1 MDLETL
7 AENRFD
13 ASEAEANGQGGDNTP
28 PSGDNQQP
36 QGNDPTNNND
46 DAAKDGTN
54 SNGDENN
61 GGAAQENDPSQTEKK
76 DGDEGKDPNAKDGGQ
91 ESPETPELTDEQLLE
106 ELKKRG
112 LDKPKEDEPKKPETP
127 QEIARPDELPDRVWN
142 DMNPVQRTIYNEL
155 PYVKVQGKD
164 GNVLEVKTPE
174 QLPADFEFANARAEA
189 QFNTDMS
196 AQSYRAEKMYES
208 IQTEVQ
214 QRRQASASQAESQRV
229 VADVDKLQKD
239 GIVPKIAAKSGTPE
253 FDKDPGVVR
262 ANEILAYWQELRK
275 SGENISVYTAGK
287 LYKAEHPELY
297 TPPKQNSADEER
309 KQVSRNI
316 AGGGRGDQSQAN
328 SNNKRPVF
336 RPGTSASDIVDYYD
350 GQLD

>member
-13 ASEAEANGQGGDNTP
+13 ATEADANGQGTP
-28 PSGDNQQP
+28 PAGDDQP
-36 QGNDPTNNND
+36 INNND

-54 SNGDENN
+54 TNGDENN

-91 ESPETPELTDEQLLE
+91 ESPKTPELTDEQLLA
-106 ELKKRG
+106 ELEKRG
-112 LDKPKEDEPKKPETP
+112 LSKKEDEPKKTEQP
-127 QEIARPDELPDRVWN
+127 QDIARPDELPERVWG

-164 GNVLEVKTPE
+164 GNVIEVKTPE
-174 QLPADFEFANARAEA
+174 QLPPDFEFANARAEA

-196 AQSYRAEKMYES
+196 AQSYKAEKMYES

-214 QRRQASASQAESQRV
+214 QRQQASASQAESQRV

-239 GIVPKIAAKSGTPE
+239 GIVPKITAKNGTPE

-262 ANEILAYWQELRK
+262 ANEILTYWHDLRK
-275 SGENISVYTAGK
+275 AGENISVYTAGK

-297 TPPKQNSADEER
+297 AAPKQNPADNER

-316 AGGGRGDQSQAN
+316 AGGGRGDQSAAN
-328 SNNKRPVF
+328 NNKRPVF
-336 RPGTSASDIVDYYD
+336 RPGTSASDIVDYYES
-350 GQLD
+350 QLD